1 MKSYAVCYGGGK
13 RRKGTTYVGL
23 PWAESLA
30 QRRRIAG
37 IALTEKNAI
46 WVYGRARRFV
56 VSSAVPVDPAHALV
70 VVPIAEAWQIPIA
83 PIAGA
88 PKTSPAEPVA
98 MPAPPPVPDLDKLH
112 DALIAVCEVASFSDA
127 QMVYDAAAKAN
138 QGEAVPLDVLTGMV
152 DDVGRTRR
160 RVGGKNSTTT
170 PGLVAKMLPARVQ
183 TWRKLRAT
191 RAREDAK
198 AAAYARDQRINSMA
212 RWIQA
217 MDSETIHPIDREEV
231 LRLLAEADPAEV
243 AEARALIAPERAAGG
258 GGA

>member
-1 MKSYAVCYGGGK
+1 MKSYAVYYGDGK
-13 RRKGTTYVGL
+13 RRKGTTYFGL

-83 PIAGA
+83 PVAGA
-88 PKTSPAEPVA
+88 SETAPAEPVA
-98 MPAPPPVPDLDKLH
+98 MPAREAVPDLDKLH
-112 DALIAVCEVASFSDA
+112 DALIAVCDVASFSDA

-138 QGEAVPLDVLTGMV
+138 QGEAVPLDVLIGMV
-152 DDVGRTRR
+152 EEVGRRQRR
-160 RVGGKNSTTT
+160 LGARDKIRTAA
-170 PGLVAKMLPARVQ
+170 LVATKMPEHVH
-183 TWRKLRAT
+183 TWRKKRAWQ
-191 RAREDAK
+191 ARQDQKEAGW
-198 AAAYARDQRINSMA
+198 ARDQRINSMA
-212 RWIQA
+212 RWIQE
-217 MDSETIHPIDREEV
+217 MDSETMRAIDREEV
-231 LRLLAEADPAEV
+231 LRLIAEADPEEI

-258 GGA
+258 AV